1 MRYAFLI
8 CLLVC
13 LLLLLM
19 MLVINSCSVQSCN
32 AGHDLSGQTNKQ
44 ISIIST
50 SVQKR
55 NTFYQ
60 NNKKIFTIA
69 DWRRTALQTILV
81 EQTSKVR
88 KKTLL
93 EKLYTYTY

>member
-55 NTFYQ
+55 NTLYQ
-60 NNKKIFTIA
+60 NNKKSSQ
-69 DWRRTALQTILV
+69 LQTGGVQHSELY
-81 EQTSKVR
+81 QL
-88 KKTLL
+88 KKTFQG
-93 EKLYTYTY
+93 EKKKTHC